1 MGKKFLKKLTFIRSG
16 FKMDIVLNE
25 FEQKRIIDKGDN
37 FFVSDTMIAPKEILG
52 FYDPAYT
59 PLLYVK
65 VKNCIPMKTTA
76 DGVELQV
83 NLIYFERCVE

>member
-1 MGKKFLKKLTFIRSG
+1 
-16 FKMDIVLNE
+16 MDIILNE

-65 VKNCIPMKTTA
+65 VKNCIPMKTTV